1 MSSSKQ
7 VSRLSRLEKTLID
20 LWCRDAPCAVHTAFE
35 AERSPKA
42 EDATGSRFRCGF
54 LRHLS
59 RSLLPGPFLPPGR
72 NADVRYGHSASDKNA
87 VKAA

>member
-42 EDATGSRFRCGF
+42 EDATGRASDAAFYDTCLEVCCQVHF
-54 LRHLS
+54 CPL
-59 RSLLPGPFLPPGR
+59 
-72 NADVRYGHSASDKNA
+72 RYGHSASDKNA